1 MSKVTV
7 LGGGGWAIALAKVLY
22 ENGHNVT
29 LWSALEKEV
38 KALSE
43 ERENKICLPGIHIP
57 EEIEISGDLEYAVKD
72 SEMIV
77 MAVASSFVRSTSAR
91 LKDLV
96 PEGQII
102 VDVAKGIEDKTFF
115 TMTDIMED
123 EIPTCE
129 AVVLSGPSH
138 AEEVARKIPTTVVV
152 GAKKKEVAQ
161 KVQSLF
167 GSKYFRTYISPD
179 RKSIELGGAL
189 KNVIALAAG
198 IIDGLG
204 FGDNTEA
211 ALITRGIKEITA
223 LGVKMGGHSR
233 TFNGLSGI
241 GDLIV
246 TCNSKHSR
254 NRRAGVLIGKGY
266 TLDQAVAEVKMVVE
280 GAVSAKAAFE
290 LAKKYDVDMPIV
302 EAVNRVLFE
311 DKSAQEA
318 MWELMEREQTNEFSD
333 LEWN

>member
-22 ENGHNVT
+22 ENGHRVT

-38 KALSE
+38 KSLSKD
-43 ERENKICLPGIHIP
+43 RENKICLPGIHIP
-57 EEIEISGDLEYAVKD
+57 EEIEISGDLEYAVKG

-91 LKDLV
+91 LKDII

-102 VDVAKGIEDKTFF
+102 VDVAKGIEDKTFY

>member
-22 ENGHNVT
+22 ENGHRVT

-38 KALSE
+38 KSLSE
-43 ERENKICLPGIHIP
+43 DRENKICLPGIHIP
-57 EEIEISGDLEYAVKD
+57 EEIEISGDLEYAVKG

-91 LKDLV
+91 LKDII

-102 VDVAKGIEDKTFF
+102 VDVAKGIEDKTFY

-161 KVQSLF
+161 KVQSMF

>member
-91 LKDLV
+91 LKDIV
-96 PEGQII
+96 PDGQII
-102 VDVAKGIEDKTFF
+102 VDVAKGIEDKTFY

>member
-22 ENGHNVT
+22 ENGHRVT

-38 KALSE
+38 NSLSKD
-43 ERENKICLPGIHIP
+43 RENKICLPGIHIP
-57 EEIEISGDLEYAVKD
+57 EEIEISGDLEYAVKG

-91 LKDLV
+91 LKDIV

-102 VDVAKGIEDKTFF
+102 VDVAKGIEDKTFY

-152 GAKKKEVAQ
+152 GAKKKEIAQ